1 MELNA
6 EVVLTCLVIV
16 IARVADVSLGT
27 LRMVS
32 VINGRRW
39 SSWALGFAEVLV
51 WIVVVSEVIKTINQS
66 PLYPLAYAFGFA
78 TGSFLGITIESRLAF
93 GDQMVRLFTRTP
105 GVAAMLRNEGF
116 GVTEFDGRGR
126 DGPIQM
132 LFIQT
137 PRRDVPKVLARAKA
151 LDAACYYL
159 VDDVR
164 LKSDESGSGMRGW
177 GLGRWLL
184 RMQRR

>member
-1 MELNA
+1 MELNT
-6 EVVLTCLVIV
+6 EVVLTCLVII
-16 IARVADVSLGT
+16 IARIADVSLGT

-39 SSWALGFAEVLV
+39 SSWALGFGEVLV

-66 PLYPLAYAFGFA
+66 PLYPVAYAFGFA
-78 TGSFLGITIESRLAF
+78 TGSYLGIAIESRLAF
-93 GDQMVRLFTRTP
+93 GEQMVRLFTRTA
-105 GVAAMLRNEGF
+105 GVAAALREDGF

-132 LFIQT
+132 LFIQSA
-137 PRRDVPKVLARAKA
+137 RRDVPRVLARARA
-151 LDAACYYL
+151 LDAACFYL

-164 LKSDESGSGMRGW
+164 LKSGESGGGIGGW
-177 GLGRWLL
+177 GLGRWLSRL
-184 RMQRR
+184 QGR